1 MWVCAYFWMYLRLVH
16 AVQLP
21 PTDWDIRAN
30 MRSPQTESQGSR
42 QSNGAD
48 QQTYAALEH
57 AIRVQAES
65 GGQDCLEGVRQ
76 CEQQSGICKVDLEIL
91 KQFCGDWLNERSLL
105 GCNKHTVR
113 ECRSALQTV
122 NDGRLGLRHCTC
134 DAKPSRSI
142 DDLSRCNLLRRNLNS
157 HPCLQEPPLLLPEG
171 MEAWQDFPL
180 LEHNGLPSPKS
191 RISPNAQN
199 HFQNLASNVD
209 YSQTVNHLP
218 TSKESDVTTLLF
230 PPNGR
235 NQTTE
240 GESLLTVP
248 SKNHRKVAV
257 NYRLNIS
264 KPKDDATHPIPVNL
278 TQETITQGP
287 EIEQSCLDLLEKCTS
302 QLACAKSLNR
312 YRALCSPRSCEKL
325 RFQCNQAYKQFQ
337 SHGVTKNCTC
347 DLETNPNRRQ
357 RCLDYE
363 VRVLQNKCIDAQS
376 VRSVDTNPM
385 DMLQER
391 AMLID
396 HNIHRSEFVPAQ
408 FASTTVSSETA
419 ERGDLN
425 ESVTQLLSQPI
436 NPPARLRHIESRVS
450 CYDAYRN
457 CVLNYNCLSHYVQL
471 VRLCS
476 VRNGCYLSSS
486 CTENLRR
493 FYEHIEPRI
502 ANQVFT
508 CFCLP
513 GDLDCKQQEDVF
525 RPECS
530 QTEPTQLQPCAS
542 VWQRCRDDVYC
553 ETALSF
559 LINQCHP
566 RSKVCQENS
575 TACLHSYRQV
585 WLQNLVTRCRCDV
598 RNLNFYQKMTTVKES
613 PTYRCDLFQ
622 RLLLH
627 QPCLARFIWWHMTFD
642 HFLWYTDE
650 DEEDGKLSDRFSQS
664 RELESLSRACRIA
677 NTLHL
682 SPETIVRVYPKTE
695 DTSQHSLESQTCS
708 QLCGCTTGCLH
719 HLCFPEQ
726 KQQHHGK
733 QQKEFPKQRQG
744 QQQQQHQSQQHQSQ
758 QMNGDSRRQSQDH
771 IPKTDR
777 KPNQPAALAAAAAV
791 DTTTSV
797 TTTPTHSTTTR
808 ITTLSACHYLPLAD
822 PQCTCLDDGDVHCS
836 RNTNHAHLLKN
847 FQLRINYARDEF
859 STILGLLDR
868 TVSANEF
875 QYYVRLLNLASSL
888 ETVLI
893 NATGEE
899 NCALLLARHHIPHR
913 SADTIAHFSPG
924 ANPETTDSV
933 EAGELTYLIVVVNR
947 LSQPYIYEGQLI
959 RRNADEICL
968 QSLQLLELMINRR
981 FPRIRYHPL
990 LSVLKQASLVNRPI
1004 SSVSVILNG
1013 SRHRLTKTELQSTP
1027 VIDQQAAWRKPR
1039 TSHKK
1044 RLEPISASSSHRIR
1058 RISDTIWPQ
1067 SMLVLAIFVPNIFGC
1082 SV

>member
-1 MWVCAYFWMYLRLVH
+1 MYLRLVH

-30 MRSPQTESQGSR
+30 MRSPQAESQGSR

-48 QQTYAALEH
+48 QQTYTALEH

-180 LEHNGLPSPKS
+180 LEHNRLPSPKS
-191 RISPNAQN
+191 GISPNAQN

-218 TSKESDVTTLLF
+218 TSKESDVTTLLY

-408 FASTTVSSETA
+408 YASTTVSSETA

-436 NPPARLRHIESRVS
+436 NPPARLRHI
-450 CYDAYRN
+450 
-457 CVLNYNCLSHYVQL
+457 
-471 VRLCS
+471 
-476 VRNGCYLSSS
+476 G
-486 CTENLRR
+486 
-493 FYEHIEPRI
+493 
-502 ANQVFT
+502 
-508 CFCLP
+508 
-513 GDLDCKQQEDVF
+513 
-525 RPECS
+525 
-530 QTEPTQLQPCAS
+530 
-542 VWQRCRDDVYC
+542 
-553 ETALSF
+553 
-559 LINQCHP
+559 
-566 RSKVCQENS
+566 
-575 TACLHSYRQV
+575 
-585 WLQNLVTRCRCDV
+585 
-598 RNLNFYQKMTTVKES
+598 
-613 PTYRCDLFQ
+613 
-622 RLLLH
+622 
-627 QPCLARFIWWHMTFD
+627 
-642 HFLWYTDE
+642 
-650 DEEDGKLSDRFSQS
+650 
-664 RELESLSRACRIA
+664 ACRIA

-695 DTSQHSLESQTCS
+695 DTSQHSPESQTCS

-726 KQQHHGK
+726 KPQHHGK

-924 ANPETTDSV
+924 ANPETTDPV